1 MASLLKISMMRI
13 NVLLICIFFG
23 FNLKS
28 QSIQGRLIDEQG
40 EALPYATIQLLD
52 QDSSLLKV
60 EASRV
65 DGSFEFKGLKTSIYF
80 VNLSFLG
87 FQTKV
92 IKLDLEKDKGN
103 IGTTVLKSQSTEL
116 QEVTV
121 TAEKPLIQVEPDKTI
136 FNVDKNLSTAGDNGV
151 ELLRK
156 APGLQVD
163 NDDNIILEGKAGV
176 NIYINGKQSFLQ
188 GEDLKN
194 YLRSLQ
200 ADEIE
205 SVEII
210 TQPSSK
216 YDAAGSGG
224 ILNIV
229 LKREKGLGT
238 KGTVTNT
245 ITFGDY
251 ARNNTSL
258 NLNYRNADYALFG
271 NYSHFQGS
279 STNFFN
285 IYREQG
291 VNVFDGKTKSKTT
304 FLNDQLS
311 LGGDFYLSK
320 NSTVSVAMSG
330 NVNNNESTTD
340 SRTLMAQRD
349 DYITDSV
356 LLAPNRNDS
365 EVDNYTVSL
374 NYTYEDSLDRRLSVD
389 ADWVNYQSIA
399 LSYQPNFYTSPDE
412 ANILSQ
418 NINSQETPIEISVR
432 SSQANYEQKLG
443 KGTFSTGIK
452 ASQVLTNNVFDFY
465 NVQDGKNVLDINR
478 SNTFDYEEIIGAAY
492 LNYKFAWKKWKIQM
506 GLRAE
511 QTHSKGDLQSITQVA
526 NKVVER
532 NYLNW
537 FPSGGLTFQPN
548 RDNSLA
554 LIYSRRI
561 QRPNYRNLN
570 PFEFQIN
577 ELSFR
582 RGNPFLQPQFTHN
595 IKLSNT
601 YKYTL
606 NTSFTFSYVSDFFAE
621 VSEAEGERISFINTR
636 NVADQ
641 QVYNFSVSYPKK
653 IKEWW
658 SVYGS
663 IYGFYNKFT
672 ANHPDFIPVDR
683 LTYGGYAQSSFTVKK
698 VYKLEL
704 SGWYSSPSIWR
715 GTFKTKSIGSLNF
728 SVQRTWNRWTAKASI
743 NDIFYSI
750 PWRADNR
757 FGELF
762 ITGTGGS
769 DSRNVRFYLSYSFG
783 HNDVKTAKNRAKSS
797 DDVQN
802 RIGN

>member
-1 MASLLKISMMRI
+1 MSAKVLSKFVGTIYPMYKYLL
-13 NVLLICIFFG
+13 LLNFLLPSILF
-23 FNLKS
+23 S
-28 QSIQGRLIDEQG
+28 QNIKGKLIDSDG
-40 EALPYATIQLLD
+40 EALPYATVQLLD
-52 QDSSLLKV
+52 KDSSLIKV
-60 EASRV
+60 EASGV
-65 DGSFEFKGLKTSIYF
+65 DGSFQFTELEISVYYI
-80 VNLSFLG
+80 NLSFLG
-87 FQTKV
+87 FQPKV
-92 IKLDLEKDKGN
+92 IKLDLAKEKGN
-103 IGTTVLKSQSTEL
+103 IGTTVLKPQSTEL

-163 NDDNIILEGKAGV
+163 NDDNVILEGKAGV

-251 ARNNTSL
+251 ARNNTSF
-258 NLNYRNADYALFG
+258 NLNYRNANYALFG

-291 VNVFDGKTKSKTT
+291 PNVFDGKTKSKTS

-311 LGGDFYLSK
+311 VGGEIYLSK
-320 NSTVSVAMSG
+320 NSTVSIAMSG
-330 NVNNNESTTD
+330 LMNNNDSKTD
-340 SRTLMAQRD
+340 SRTLMAQND
-349 DYITDSV
+349 DFIIDSV
-356 LLAPNRNDS
+356 LLAPNRNES
-365 EVDNYTVSL
+365 EVENYTVSF
-374 NYTYEDSLDRRLSVD
+374 NYTYKDSLDRRLSVD

-399 LSYQPNFYTSPDE
+399 LSNQPNIYTSPNE
-412 ANILSQ
+412 AVVLGQI
-418 NINSQETPIEISVR
+418 INAQETPIDIQVL
-432 SSQANYEQKLG
+432 SSQADYEQKVG

-452 ASQVLTNNVFDFY
+452 ASQVSTNNIFDFY
-465 NVQDGKNVLDINR
+465 NVQDGKEILDINR

-492 LNYKFAWKKWKIQM
+492 LNYKFAWKKWKMQM

-511 QTHSKGDLQSITQVA
+511 QTLSKGDLQSVTQVA
-526 NKVVER
+526 NKIVER

-548 RDNSLA
+548 RHNSLA
-554 LIYSRRI
+554 LTYSRRI

-570 PFEFQIN
+570 PFESQIN

-582 RGNPFLQPQFTHN
+582 RGNPFLQPQYTYN
-595 IKLSNT
+595 IKISNT

-641 QVYNFSVSYPKK
+641 QV
-653 IKEWW
+653 
-658 SVYGS
+658 
-663 IYGFYNKFT
+663 
-672 ANHPDFIPVDR
+672 
-683 LTYGGYAQSSFTVKK
+683 
-698 VYKLEL
+698 
-704 SGWYSSPSIWR
+704 
-715 GTFKTKSIGSLNF
+715 
-728 SVQRTWNRWTAKASI
+728 
-743 NDIFYSI
+743 
-750 PWRADNR
+750 
-757 FGELF
+757 
-762 ITGTGGS
+762 
-769 DSRNVRFYLSYSFG
+769 
-783 HNDVKTAKNRAKSS
+783 
-797 DDVQN
+797 
-802 RIGN
+802 